1 MRRSPSARRH
11 KNGNPESPLTD
22 FRWSFFRFKQEQQ
35 KIIRQFFSFEDSLP
49 VMDSKKEFIF
59 LTDYCIVNAMQQPQD
74 VSVLI
79 AFSAGLLSFAS
90 PCVLPLVPSYI
101 TYITGVSFKDL
112 SEGESGRRLRWLT
125 ISHSLL
131 FILGFSLIFVLMG
144 ASASYLGQVLIQY
157 QSWIMKVGG
166 VLIII
171 LGIHFT
177 GLVSIPF
184 LQMERRFELKKKPM
198 GYFGSFLVGIVFA
211 AGWTP
216 CVGPILSTILLYA
229 STAKNFSTGIV
240 LLAAYSMGLGLPF
253 FVASLAFNTFLSA
266 FEKIKRYMRVIMLV
280 SGIFM
285 ILIGVLLITDLY
297 STLNNY
303 LNILANP

>member
-1 MRRSPSARRH
+1 
-11 KNGNPESPLTD
+11 
-22 FRWSFFRFKQEQQ
+22 
-35 KIIRQFFSFEDSLP
+35 
-49 VMDSKKEFIF
+49 
-59 LTDYCIVNAMQQPQD
+59 MQQPQE

-112 SEGESGRRLRWLT
+112 SEGASKGKLRWLT

-131 FILGFSLIFVLMG
+131 FIMGFSLIFVLMG

-177 GLVSIPF
+177 GWITIPF
-184 LQMERRFELKKKPM
+184 LQMERRFELRQKPL
-198 GYFGSFLVGIVFA
+198 GHLGSFLVGVVFA

-229 STAKNFSTGIV
+229 STSKSFTTGIV
-240 LLAAYSMGLGLPF
+240 LLGAYSMGLGLPF
-253 FVASLAFNTFLSA
+253 FIASLAFNTFLST
-266 FEKIKRYMRVIMLV
+266 FDKIKRYLRVITV
-280 SGIFM
+280 ASGVFLIVIG
-285 ILIGVLLITDLY
+285 ILLLTDLFT
-297 STLNNY
+297 TLNNY

>member
-1 MRRSPSARRH
+1 
-11 KNGNPESPLTD
+11 
-22 FRWSFFRFKQEQQ
+22 
-35 KIIRQFFSFEDSLP
+35 
-49 VMDSKKEFIF
+49 
-59 LTDYCIVNAMQQPQD
+59 MQQTQD

-79 AFSAGLLSFAS
+79 AFSAGLLSFVS

-112 SEGESGRRLRWLT
+112 SEGGSKGKLRWLT

-131 FILGFSLIFVLMG
+131 FISGFSLIFVLMG

-171 LGIHFT
+171 LGLHFT
-177 GLVSIPF
+177 GWITIPF
-184 LQMERRFELKKKPM
+184 LQMERRFELKQKPL
-198 GYFGSFLVGIVFA
+198 GYLGSFLVGVVFA

-229 STAKNFSTGIV
+229 STAKSFTTGMV

-253 FVASLAFNTFLSA
+253 FAASLALNTFLTTFQKA
-266 FEKIKRYMRVIMLV
+266 RRYIGLFTKIGGVML
-280 SGIFM
+280 
-285 ILIGVLLITDLY
+285 ILVGVLLLTNSFEVMNDW
-297 STLNNY
+297 LNR
-303 LNILANP
+303 LFPS